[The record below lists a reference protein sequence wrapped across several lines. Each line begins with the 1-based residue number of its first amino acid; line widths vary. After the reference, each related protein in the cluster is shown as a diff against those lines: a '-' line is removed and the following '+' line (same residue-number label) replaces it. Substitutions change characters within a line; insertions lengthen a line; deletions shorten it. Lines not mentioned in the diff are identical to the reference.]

1 MGGIFRNRSE
11 ASPPYSR
18 SRGQRFPQLRVRRDS
33 GQYPR
38 RGCCPKTKWPQHPR
52 TNDHGQRSA
61 KPRHGRLACGW
72 RIHKITRQLGLV
84 QSATV
89 LLPPIRVKLS
99 GVAGPP
105 RPGSGSRPSNP
116 VRRTDLTC
124 LPGRRFGSAKIFSLS
139 RSMWTTP
146 LDAADAVPRLACP
159 LSVLLNSLSFQE
171 KKCEVG

>member
-1 MGGIFRNRSE
+1 MGFSLLVQEILQDGFGIDPDEFFSQDAIQQVNVAGVDAVAVAGE
-11 ASPPYSR
+11 FIK
-18 SRGQRFPQLRVRRDS
+18 SRGN
-33 GQYPR
+33 
-38 RGCCPKTKWPQHPR
+38 W
-52 TNDHGQRSA
+52 
-61 KPRHGRLACGW
+61 
-72 RIHKITRQLGLV
+72 GLV

-89 LLPPIRVKLS
+89 LLPPIRVKLI